1 MNYVHGASTVKDMV
15 NIFPRNREKTDMIL
29 EPLQSIVQI
38 GLLAFS
44 VPGTKL
50 AIQQNVLVL
59 QRPSIT
65 QGIVRWYSGDK
76 KDHLY
81 YLFHVFRR
89 FILWYNHQERSREF
103 RTAQIE
109 HQLYKVLLNHAYIG
123 LTKLMETY
131 QQCEMGSLVHVIQMY
146 KMFLKK
152 PEYFLNDHLVR
163 GRRSLSQGDFEE
175 SRETESDIQNDT
187 QTIYSEPTQTLVQ
200 TSPIQS
206 PETLNIDMIF
216 RQTKSMYSNELK
228 SIIINVFELLEK
240 CKEGERDILID
251 GLTKLMMP
259 TTQRIQRWIQEHL
272 VF

>member
-1 MNYVHGASTVKDMV
+1 MNYVQGATTVKDMV

-29 EPLQSIVQI
+29 EPLQSMVQI

-44 VPGTKL
+44 TPGTKL

-59 QRPSIT
+59 QRPSMA
-65 QGIVRWYSGDK
+65 QGFVRWYSGDK

-89 FILWYNHQERSREF
+89 FILWYNSDERSREF

-109 HQLYKVLLNHAYIG
+109 HRLYKVLLNNAYIG

-152 PEYFLNDHLVR
+152 PEYFLNDRIR

-175 SRETESDIQNDT
+175 SRETESDT
-187 QTIYSEPTQTLVQ
+187 QTVLSEPTQTISPN

-206 PETLNIDMIF
+206 PEILNVDMIF

-228 SIIINVFELLEK
+228 SIIINTFDMLER
-240 CKEGERDILID
+240 CKEGERPILID
-251 GLTKLMMP
+251 GLTKLMTP
-259 TTQRIQRWIQEHL
+259 TTQQLQRWIQEHL